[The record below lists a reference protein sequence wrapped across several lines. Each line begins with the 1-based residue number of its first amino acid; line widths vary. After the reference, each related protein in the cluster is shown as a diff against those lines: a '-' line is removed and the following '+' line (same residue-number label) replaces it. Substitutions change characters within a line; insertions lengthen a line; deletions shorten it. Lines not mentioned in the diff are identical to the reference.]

1 MDRGNPME
9 QLSTTRRFWRLMLLV
24 FSPFLLTEHFAA
36 AQQPSSAP
44 VSFDVASVRQSQTN
58 DAPTYTG
65 AWNTD
70 AFMVKNASLSYLIEI
85 AFGVQQYQIA
95 GEPTW
100 GDAQRFDVNAK
111 TGDGRKIDFRSIQLP
126 LQTLLHDRLGL
137 QVHREQKDVSG
148 FELVTTNIKPKL
160 TPATASLNPG
170 YLTPEH
176 LHCTG
181 MPLGGFVW
189 MLAMATHH
197 PVADRT
203 GIKGSYDFDLRYSA
217 MNDANSNLPDLFT
230 AIQEELGLKL
240 RPAKVPVDMLV
251 IDHVDREPT
260 EN

>member
-1 MDRGNPME
+1 ME
-9 QLSTTRRFWRLMLLV
+9 RLSSAHLLRRLALLMVVLC
-24 FSPFLLTEHFAA
+24 LLTGHIVSAQ
-36 AQQPSSAP
+36 QQPSGSP
-44 VSFDVASVRQSQTN
+44 ISFEVASVRQSQTN

-65 AWNTD
+65 PWNTD
-70 AFMVKNASLSYLIEI
+70 VFTVKNASLNYLIEI

-100 GDAQRFDVNAK
+100 GDSQRFDVNAK
-111 TGDGRKIDFRSIQLP
+111 TENGRKIDFRSIQLP
-126 LQTLLHDRLGL
+126 LQALLHDRLGL

-148 FELVTTNIKPKL
+148 FELVTTGVKPKL

-170 YLTPEH
+170 YVAAEH

-181 MPLGGFVW
+181 MPLGGFVS
-189 MLAMATHH
+189 MLAMTTHR

-203 GIKGSYDFDLRYSA
+203 GIKGSYDFDLRYAA
-217 MNDANSNLPDLFT
+217 MNDVNSNLPDLFT

-251 IDHVDREPT
+251 IDHVDRQPT